1 MVKGRR
7 PLRLRHSWE
16 ARCRLV
22 GLVLGGQS
30 PQGAALVCG
39 MSRATAYRLVRR
51 YQQEGWDGLR
61 DHPPVAKHC
70 PHRLSAEAEAQIV
83 ALRQQTGWGPRS
95 LSAALGRPASTI
107 YRVLCRHGVSRAEQ
121 QPRPPANRYEYDQV
135 GELVHLDIKKLGRF
149 WRVGKRI
156 LNDGVRYNSGAGWQF
171 AHVAVDDHSR
181 LGHVELR
188 TTERGSDCV
197 AFTQNV
203 IHAYAERGTP
213 IQRILTD
220 NGAGYRSDA
229 FRDLLNQ
236 NGIRHIRTKP
246 YTPRT
251 NGKAEAFIRI
261 LQREW
266 AYAFTYPT
274 STHRAKALPGYL
286 RWYNTHRPHG
296 GIGGQ
301 PPISRISHA
310 AGSYS

>member
-1 MVKGRR
+1 MGQGRR
-7 PLRLRHSWE
+7 PARLRHSWE

-22 GLVLGGQS
+22 GLMLSGLS
-30 PQGAALVCG
+30 PQAASTACG
-39 MSRATAYRLVRR
+39 MSRATAYRLLRR
-51 YQQEGWDGLR
+51 YEQEGWDGLR
-61 DHPPVAKHC
+61 DLPPIAKHH
-70 PHRLSAEAEAQIV
+70 PRRLSPEAEAQIV
-83 ALRQQTGWGPRS
+83 ALRRQTGWGPRA

-107 YRVLCRHGVSRAEQ
+107 WRVLRRYDCSRAQ
-121 QPRPPANRYEYDQV
+121 RQPRPAPNRYEYAAV

-156 LNDGVRYNSGAGWQF
+156 LNDGKHHSDGAGWSY

-181 LGHVELR
+181 HAIVELR
-188 TTERGSDCV
+188 TSETGQDCAAFAAAVISAYQERG
-197 AFTQNV
+197 
-203 IHAYAERGTP
+203 RP

-220 NGAGYRSDA
+220 NGGGYRSHA
-229 FRDLLNQ
+229 FRDLLQ
-236 NGIRHIRTKP
+236 RHSIRHIRTRP

-266 AYAFTYPT
+266 AYGLVYPT
-274 STHRAKALPGYL
+274 SIHRAKALPGWT
-286 RWYNTHRPHG
+286 RWYNNHRPHG

-310 AGSYS
+310 ARSYT

>member
-1 MVKGRR
+1 MVEGRR

-22 GLVLGGQS
+22 GLVLSGLS
-30 PQGAALVCG
+30 PQAASTACG
-39 MSRATAYRLVRR
+39 MSRSTAYRLLRR
-51 YQQEGWDGLR
+51 YHEAGWDGLR
-61 DHPPVAKHC
+61 DRPPIARHS
-70 PHRLSAEAEAQIV
+70 PHRLSAEAEAQIL

-107 YRVLCRHGVSRAEQ
+107 WRVLRRHGVSRQAT
-121 QPRPPANRYEYDQV
+121 QPRPAANRYEYAAV

-149 WRVGKRI
+149 WQIGKRVRK
-156 LNDGVRYNSGAGWQF
+156 DGVHHNPGAGWSY

-181 LGHVELR
+181 YAQVELR
-188 TTERGSDCV
+188 SSEQAIDTIS
-197 AFTQNV
+197 FTQRV
-203 IHAYAERGTP
+203 IDHYAAQGTP

-220 NGAGYRSDA
+220 NGSSYRSHA
-229 FRDLLNQ
+229 FRDLLTKH
-236 NGIRHIRTKP
+236 GIRHIRTRP

-266 AYAFTYPT
+266 AYGLIYPT
-274 STHRAKALPGYL
+274 SNHRARALPGWT
-286 RWYNTHRPHG
+286 RWYNNHRPHG

-301 PPISRISHA
+301 PPLSRVSHA
-310 AGSYS
+310 ARSYT